1 MDDSNTSKED
11 KHKID
16 IKLGKQPKVKE
27 QCNVDENPL
36 DKPPIRLK
44 WWLLKLISASNSP
57 QIAS

>member
-44 WWLLKLISASNSP
+44 WWLLKLISASN
-57 QIAS
+57 

>member
-16 IKLGKQPKVKE
+16 IKLGKQPKLKE
-27 QCNVDENPL
+27 QRNVDEKPL

-44 WWLLKLISASNSP
+44 WWLLKLISASN
-57 QIAS
+57 